1 MCIDRCMG
9 KAAMNRMMILGAAA
23 VLSMIAATPASA
35 QFAQQEPA
43 AFAASNPNANDRN
56 TMASLP
62 FGKTNAYLAKRH
74 TTRAA
79 LSPPRS
85 GIGHRL

>member
-1 MCIDRCMG
+1 MHEE
-9 KAAMNRMMILGAAA
+9 AAMTRMLILGAAA

-43 AFAASNPNANDRN
+43 AFAAANPNANVRN

-62 FGKTNAYLAKRH
+62 FGKTNAAAGHRPH
-74 TTRAA
+74 RRRGRAA
-79 LSPPRS
+79 
-85 GIGHRL
+85 H